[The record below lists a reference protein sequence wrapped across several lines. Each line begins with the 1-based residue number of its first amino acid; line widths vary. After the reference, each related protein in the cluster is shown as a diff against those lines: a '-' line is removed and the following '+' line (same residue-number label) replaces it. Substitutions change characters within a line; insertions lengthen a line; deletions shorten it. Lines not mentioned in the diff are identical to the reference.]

1 MMMSYNARRMANV
14 VRRHRTLVP
23 RAGMQYA
30 VAASSDISYIR
41 TATSNVIMARRPI
54 SNSTSS
60 KASSN
65 LPSAEPDH
73 HDSIF
78 SPTSQMCFEDSASA
92 HGSKSTFE
100 LVRAIAVFNAC
111 RLPFIVKYA
120 DDMLRVSTK
129 VLGSNITNTVVK
141 HTFFKHFCAGEDSAD
156 MKPVI
161 DMLQQ
166 NNIGPIRK

>member
-1 MMMSYNARRMANV
+1 MV
-14 VRRHRTLVP
+14 
-23 RAGMQYA
+23 
-30 VAASSDISYIR
+30 
-41 TATSNVIMARRPI
+41 
-54 SNSTSS
+54 NSTSP
-60 KASSN
+60 KTSSI
-65 LPSAEPDH
+65 LPSADLDLH
-73 HDSIF
+73 HDSMLAHA
-78 SPTSQMCFEDSASA
+78 PPSQMCFSDSASA

-100 LVRAIAVFNAC
+100 LVRAIAVFNVC
-111 RLPFIVKYA
+111 RLPFIVKHA
-120 DDMLRVSTK
+120 EGLLGLSTK